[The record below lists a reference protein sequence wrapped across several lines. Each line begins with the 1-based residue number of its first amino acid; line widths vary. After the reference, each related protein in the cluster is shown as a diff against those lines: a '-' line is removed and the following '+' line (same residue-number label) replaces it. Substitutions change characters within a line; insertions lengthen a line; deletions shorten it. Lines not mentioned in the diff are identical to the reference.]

1 MIGRSRV
8 LELSGPGGHSDESM
22 HFEQA
27 QMTARKGIKEV
38 MGEGTAKASLES
50 GLSWKSV
57 GVVLS
62 HKERL
67 IMK

>member
-1 MIGRSRV
+1 
-8 LELSGPGGHSDESM
+8 M

-50 GLSWKSV
+50 GLSWTSV

-62 HKERL
+62 AQGAIDHEVMNV
-67 IMK
+67 I

>member
-1 MIGRSRV
+1 MVEDG
-8 LELSGPGGHSDESM
+8 GPGGHSDESV

-50 GLSWKSV
+50 GFSWMSV

-62 HKERL
+62 AQGAIDHEVMNV
-67 IMK
+67 I